1 MTLPLAMLGPG
12 EMWPILIVVLL
23 LFGANRLPQLAR
35 SMGEGIKEFK
45 KGVSE
50 ITSDEEEKKTP
61 AETKAD

>member
-1 MTLPLAMLGPG
+1 
-12 EMWPILIVVLL
+12 
-23 LFGANRLPQLAR
+23 
-35 SMGEGIKEFK
+35 MGEGIKEFK